1 MKLSKREI
9 ELIEGMIEVQRYHA
23 LTASKMPNPMGA
35 KQYTWDME
43 RVKLLERVLKE
54 SEVE

>member
-23 LTASKMPNPMGA
+23 LTASKMPNPMGV

-54 SEVE
+54 SEAE